1 MENPNK
7 KYEEMI
13 RDAQKEVEATTPPL
27 SSFEERKEV
36 WDLAK
41 AEQSKKFDP
50 NNIEQT
56 ELF

>member
-1 MENPNK
+1 MENPNR

-27 SSFEERKEV
+27 SSFEDRKNA
-36 WDLAK
+36 WDAAK
-41 AEQSKKFDP
+41 AERSKKFDP
-50 NNIEQT
+50 ENLEQK